1 MALGKYGILMLPVAF
16 LNRATPYIDFTDEAV
31 VQAGGPVV
39 KIIL

>member
-31 VQAGGPVV
+31 GQAGGPVV